1 MISLTFDVYWQDA
14 NGCLVLRTATERT
27 AIQVDVMRG
36 AENENPFTITP
47 KKCKYQIVATH
58 TACTHTPVV
67 SMLLYAQAAAGPEY
81 EYPACLEKR
90 ASIRDGGRPQMILVT
105 HGAMMAFVPATGGW
119 NSSSGGGF
127 TA

>member
-58 TACTHTPVV
+58 TACTHIPVV
-67 SMLLYAQAAAGPEY
+67 SMLLYAHAAAGPE
-81 EYPACLEKR
+81 
-90 ASIRDGGRPQMILVT
+90 
-105 HGAMMAFVPATGGW
+105 
-119 NSSSGGGF
+119 
-127 TA
+127 